1 MQKQIIGEKKYEE
14 AVKMAE
20 LEKYIVNT
28 ILIFEP
34 NRDLE
39 IIKGCLKRALSNNK
53 AKVDN
58 TKEEI
63 LQIVLNELKKKKTIK
78 QEQSL
83 KQVPRLIE

>member
-1 MQKQIIGEKKYEE
+1 
-14 AVKMAE
+14 MAE

-28 ILIFEP
+28 ILIFES
-34 NRDLE
+34 NRDPE

-63 LQIVLNELKKKKTIK
+63 LQMVLKELKKKNTIK

-83 KQVPRLIE
+83 KQVPKTI